1 MLLGKVIGTVVSTQK
16 EDRLKGLKFYI
27 LQQVDVNNRL
37 SEETIVAVDSVGS
50 GIGEIVLYAT
60 GSSARQTKLTENKPV
75 DAVIVA
81 IVDTWEVEGKTK
93 YSKD

>member
-16 EDRLKGLKFYI
+16 EEQLKGFKFYI
-27 LQQVDVNNRL
+27 VEQVDANNHL
-37 SEETIVAVDSVGS
+37 TGDTIVAVDSVGS

-60 GSSARQTKLTENKPV
+60 GSSARQTKITENKPV

-81 IVDTWEVEGKTK
+81 IVDTWEVEGEVK
-93 YSKD
+93 YKKD

>member
-16 EDRLKGLKFYI
+16 EDRLKGFRLCI
-27 LQQVDVNNRL
+27 LQQVDVNNRPR
-37 SEETIVAVDSVGS
+37 EETIVAVDSVGS

-75 DAVIVA
+75 DAVIIA
-81 IVDTWEVEGKTK
+81 IVDTWEVDGKTK